1 MMKTVICMADP
12 LFARD
17 DDANT
22 PLTAEEREALIP
34 SYVTLRHELNEAE
47 QINIGA
53 AQRWA
58 DSRRRDVLD
67 RAFLNDLHYRMFG
80 DVWRWAGQYRIT
92 SRNIGVEAHRI
103 VTEVQQAIDEAR
115 YWIEHDTYPPDEIA
129 VRFSHRLVYIHP
141 FPNGNG
147 RFSRLV
153 GDLLAR
159 KLGRP
164 PFTWGRTN
172 LVNDRETRARYV
184 GTLQAADA
192 HDFGPLLLF
201 ARS

>member
-1 MMKTVICMADP
+1 MNGILPDP
-12 LFARD
+12 LFDRD

-22 PLTAEEREALIP
+22 PLTAEEREQLIP
-34 SYVTLRHELNEAE
+34 SYISLRHELNEAE

-58 DSRRRDVLD
+58 YARRRSVLD
-67 RAFLNDLHYRMFG
+67 RDFLRRLHKRMFG
-80 DVWRWAGQYRIT
+80 EVWRWAGQYRT
-92 SRNIGVEAHRI
+92 TARNIGVEVHRI
-103 VTEVQQAIDEAR
+103 AMDVQQAVDDAR
-115 YWIEHDTYPPDEIA
+115 YWVEHTTYQPDEIA
-129 VRFSHRLVYIHP
+129 VRFSHRLVAIHP

-159 KLGRP
+159 QLGQP
-164 PFTWGRTN
+164 PLTWGLTD
-172 LVNDRETRARYV
+172 LVNAGETRARYV
-184 GTLQAADA
+184 EALRAADN
-192 HDFGPLLLF
+192 HDLGPLLLF